1 MSINDNH
8 SDDTTTVTEDDC
20 DNNSTQAPRK
30 FRKIAVPSSSTKDDA
45 TTTGCCGEEA
55 SAAATAEE
63 VASFLYHRYQHAPC
77 CTSPKDSVLN
87 SLQTAKL
94 EVADIAPSTVQL
106 AIQKHAEELIFQ
118 NKMDESF
125 YIVDLGTVERLYTA
139 FVEAMPRVKPYYAVK
154 CNPDPG
160 LISMLSMLGCGFDCA
175 SQAEIDQ
182 VMSLGVS
189 VSNIIYAQPC
199 KPPRQ
204 LAFATAAGIELT
216 TFDTESELYKIAS
229 LHPTC
234 GVLLR
239 IRADDTSAR
248 CQLGNKFGADP
259 ITIAPDLLA
268 LAQKLG
274 LTVRGI
280 CFHVG
285 SGATDPAAFY
295 NAVHLARTLFDY
307 GAYSLSISTMNIL
320 DIGGGF
326 AGGSFDEAG
335 TVDLG
340 KVPDAI
346 NAALDTFF
354 PEIEGEKKIQVMAEP
369 GRYFAE
375 ASSTYACIVN
385 GYRQCT
391 TPIEANAASAER
403 GGNSRASDI
412 TTTTTTTM
420 EYWLS
425 DGLYGAMNC
434 LVYDHAVLAPIPL
447 RSPLL
452 PAITETIDDGSYNNN
467 NNNTDGPSSS
477 YSTRTTY
484 TSSSSS
490 SSSAPVYKSVLFGPT
505 CDGMDTVCRDAMLPR
520 LRNGDWVIFPKFGA
534 YTSAGACDFNGF
546 PITKVPKFYV
556 YAAGITMKE

>member
-1 MSINDNH
+1 M
-8 SDDTTTVTEDDC
+8 DD
-20 DNNSTQAPRK
+20 
-30 FRKIAVPSSSTKDDA
+30 
-45 TTTGCCGEEA
+45 
-55 SAAATAEE
+55 
-63 VASFLYHRYQHAPC
+63 
-77 CTSPKDSVLN
+77 
-87 SLQTAKL
+87 
-94 EVADIAPSTVQL
+94 
-106 AIQKHAEELIFQ
+106 
-118 NKMDESF
+118 SF
-125 YIVDLGTVERLYTA
+125 YVVDLGAVERLYTA
-139 FVEAMPRVKPYYAVK
+139 FVEAMPRVRPYYAVK
-154 CNPDPG
+154 CNPDSG
-160 LISMLSMLGCGFDCA
+160 LVSMLSMLGCGFDCA

-182 VMSLGVS
+182 VMALGVS

-204 LAFATAAGIELT
+204 LAFAAAVGIELT

-259 ITIAPDLLA
+259 VTVAPGLLA
-268 LAQKLG
+268 LAQRLG
-274 LTVRGI
+274 LIVRGI

-285 SGATDPAAFY
+285 SGATDPRAFY
-295 NAVHLARTLFDY
+295 NAIHLARTLFDH
-307 GAYSLSISTMNIL
+307 GASSLGISTMNIL

-346 NAALDTFF
+346 NTALDTFF
-354 PEIEGEKKIQVMAEP
+354 PEIEGEGTIHVMAEP

-375 ASSTYACIVN
+375 SSSTYACIVN
-385 GYRQCT
+385 GYRQRI
-391 TPIEANAASAER
+391 TPIEANTAATE
-403 GGNSRASDI
+403 SRDSKASYTTAN
-412 TTTTTTTM
+412 TTTTILM

-425 DGLYGAMNC
+425 DGLYGGMNC

-452 PAITETIDDGSYNNN
+452 PAISDTIDDGPYNNN
-467 NNNTDGPSSS
+467 TNVP
-477 YSTRTTY
+477 
-484 TSSSSS
+484 SSSSS
-490 SSSAPVYKSVLFGPT
+490 STSSNSSLSSSVTPVYKSVLFGPT

-534 YTSAGACDFNGF
+534 YTSAGACDFNGY
-546 PITKVPKFYV
+546 PVTKVPKFYV
-556 YAAGITMKE
+556 YAAGTTNMKE